1 MDCTV
6 LPGCTQ
12 PSNIVKMSI
21 LDTVD
26 LNILIAVPEIPVGA
40 RA

>member
-1 MDCTV
+1 MDYTV
-6 LPGCTQ
+6 LSGCTQ

-21 LDTVD
+21 LGTVD
-26 LNILIAVPEIPVGA
+26 LDILIAVPEILVGA